1 MTDRILVVA
10 PHPDD
15 ETLGCGGTLLRLAQ
29 GGARIAWLIVT
40 SMSATG
46 GFPDEE
52 VKAREN
58 EISTVSAL
66 YGFSDVFNLRLPTRH
81 LDQLPMAD
89 MIASFATV
97 FKSFEPQQVFLPYRM
112 DVHTDHRAVFDAG
125 AACAKWFRYPSVRRV
140 LAYETL
146 SETEFSLDARSVFQ
160 PNYFVDITQYLERK
174 IEIMA
179 VYGSEMDE
187 FPFPRSAEAIRALAT
202 FRGAGSGYRAAE
214 AFQLLR
220 ERY

>member
-1 MTDRILVVA
+1 MTARTLVVA

-15 ETLGCGGTLLRLAQ
+15 ETLGCGGTLLRLA
-29 GGARIAWLIVT
+29 GEGARLAWLIVT

-46 GFPDEE
+46 GFSDEE
-52 VKAREN
+52 VKARDS
-58 EISTVSAL
+58 EISQVRAM
-66 YGFSDVFNLRLPTRH
+66 YGFSDVFKLRLPTRQ
-81 LDQLPMAD
+81 LDRMPMAD
-89 MIASFATV
+89 LIGEFANV

-125 AACAKWFRYPSVRRV
+125 AACAKWFRYPSVQRV

-174 IEIMA
+174 IEIMGL
-179 VYGSEMDE
+179 YRSEMDE
-187 FPFPRSAEAIRALAT
+187 FPFPRSAEAIRALASL
-202 FRGAGSGYRAAE
+202 RGAGSGYRAAE

>member
-1 MTDRILVVA
+1 MTARTLVVA

-29 GGARIAWLIVT
+29 EGARIAWLIVT
-40 SMSATG
+40 SMSATD
-46 GFPDEE
+46 GFSDEE
-52 VKAREN
+52 VKARDS
-58 EISTVSAL
+58 EIGQVSAM
-66 YGFSDVFNLRLPTRH
+66 YGFSDVFQLRVATRQ
-81 LDQLPMAD
+81 LDRMPMAD
-89 MIASFATV
+89 LIREFATV

-112 DVHTDHRAVFDAG
+112 DVHTDHRAVFDAA

-160 PNYFVDITQYLERK
+160 PNYFVDITDYLERK
-174 IEIMA
+174 IEIMT
-179 VYGSEMDE
+179 VYSSEMDE
-187 FPFPRSAEAIRALAT
+187 FPFPRSPEAIRALAS